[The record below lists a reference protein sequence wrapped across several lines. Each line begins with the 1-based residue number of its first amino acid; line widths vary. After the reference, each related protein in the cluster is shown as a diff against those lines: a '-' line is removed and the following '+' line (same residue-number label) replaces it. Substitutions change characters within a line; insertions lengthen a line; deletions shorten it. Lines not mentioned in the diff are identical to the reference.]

1 MDCEKRGAH
10 RRLAKCRVHFGT
22 LSAGGLH
29 MTEPE
34 PIIEAV
40 YRKLG
45 GSRVLGRE
53 VASEADLAQLV
64 EAGIPDQS
72 VAAVQGRNF
81 SDREIERFVIPARTR
96 RHRRQ
101 SSSRSRS
108 RNRTGWFAWPE
119 SKRSADDLAWCR
131 RR

>member
-1 MDCEKRGAH
+1 
-10 RRLAKCRVHFGT
+10 
-22 LSAGGLH
+22 